1 MSIPTSFTLP
11 KGAVLTLTTEDGT
24 PMTYHA
30 GQEVQVQVALPE
42 GIEAE
47 VPEDPVDDYVLG
59 AEAYVLRSFPEIVPD
74 WGYSVSTV
82 GTETT
87 YSPSDLIIWDDEK

>member
-24 PMTYHA
+24 PITYHA

-42 GIEAE
+42 VIEAE
-47 VPEDPVDDYVLG
+47 VPEDPEDDYVLG
-59 AEAYVLRSFPEIVPD
+59 AEAYVLRSFPETA
-74 WGYSVSTV
+74 WNYSVSTV
-82 GTETT
+82 VTETD
-87 YSPSDLIIWDDEK
+87 YSPSGVIFWDDEK